1 MFTGEDFDYFF
12 GNLFG
17 HKTPTV
23 EEHSAELDDLW
34 KSNDLAKYWKKV
46 DVLKTFGYRILRNS
60 SGKHKVMLK
69 EK

>member
-1 MFTGEDFDYFF
+1 MFTGEDFDSFF
-12 GNLFG
+12 GGLFG

-23 EEHSAELDDLW
+23 EEHSTELDNLW
-34 KSNDLAKYWKKV
+34 KSYDLEKYWKKV
-46 DVLKTFGYRILRNS
+46 NVLKTFGYRILRNS